1 MSPLTPMGAKLYM
14 IDAGH
19 SIGPKLSSIIRRGD
33 WYWPHARLDALVEIQ
48 SSLLEIEI
56 GEAD

>member
-1 MSPLTPMGAKLYM
+1 MGAKLYM

-48 SSLLEIEI
+48 SRLPEIEI